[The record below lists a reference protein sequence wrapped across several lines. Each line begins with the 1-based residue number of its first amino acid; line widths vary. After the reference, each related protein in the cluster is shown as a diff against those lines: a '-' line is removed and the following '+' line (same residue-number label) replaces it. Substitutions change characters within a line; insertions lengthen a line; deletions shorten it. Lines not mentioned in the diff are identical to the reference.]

1 MSTLSGGPNIVT
13 NGLVLS
19 LDAANTKS
27 YTSGST
33 AWKDISKTAGITT
46 LINGPTFSGANGG
59 SIVFDGVDDYAN
71 TTYTPPVSNFTIN
84 IIYKCTTFAPWAG
97 LWACE
102 IWNNSSGYLAYF
114 ATISTLVFS
123 RGGGA
128 QMSVTADSTTLKYYT
143 FSLDSSG
150 VGKIY
155 INGILQSSDPI
166 IGLSSSVEKP
176 IILSTRY
183 SNNGTGITD
192 TRASIIPLLSV
203 YNRVLTASEVLQN
216 FNATKTRFGL

>member
-33 AWKDISKTAGITT
+33 TWRDISKSAGIAT
-46 LINGPTFSGANGG
+46 LVNGPTFSGANGG
-59 SIVFDGVDDYAN
+59 SLIFDGIDDYAN
-71 TTYTPPVSNFTIN
+71 TTYTLPVSNFTIN
-84 IIYKCTTFAPWAG
+84 IIYRCTAFLAWAG

-102 IWNNSSGYLAYF
+102 IWNNSSGYLAF
-114 ATISTLVFS
+114 FSTTSTLVFS
-123 RGGGA
+123 RGGGSS
-128 QMSVTADSTTLKYYT
+128 MSITADSTTLKYYT

-155 INGILQSSDPI
+155 INGILQSSNPI
-166 IGLSSSVEKP
+166 IGLSPSVEKP

-183 SNNGTGITD
+183 SNNGAGITD
-192 TRASIIPLLSV
+192 TRASVIPLLSV
-203 YNRVLTASEVLQN
+203 YNRVLTSQEVLQN